1 MLHLQSVQQL
11 FLSLPI
17 FLHFKPFAF
26 FELPCN
32 SVSIV
37 HFAQISVC
45 CHGCILTCP
54 LTHQHDGDDRS
65 HFYSTTMIRSPVLMS
80 ASFFC
85 DFVYTFLPFLSATFF
100 ISVLPHLWLIVVLRG
115 GQDFYV
121 LLNHLIS

>member
-37 HFAQISVC
+37 HFAQISIC

-54 LTHQHDGDDRS
+54 LTHQHDGDDRL
-65 HFYSTTMIRSPVLMS
+65 HFYSTTMMRLPVLIS
-80 ASFFC
+80 SSFFC
-85 DFVYTFLPFLSATFF
+85 NLNILFFLFLVATFF

-115 GQDFYV
+115 RQDFYV
-121 LLNHLIS
+121 LLNHFIN